1 MSNTNTNSNEKSKAK
16 PQKKVSMETK
26 VFLTSKLM
34 VPRKSVHQY
43 QNLNDFNSHQEED
56 FNLQLQLK
64 NKFQKKNEKKLSNK
78 LRQRKILDKLYGMTP
93 KYIDKYNKVQH
104 DKNFSLEQYQ
114 DNLLSFFSQTNIDK
128 RDFMDLKQSFDDIKE
143 NSISVGPLPPVNF
156 DYIYEHVKTQDK
168 NEKSDKMLSLKE
180 YLSKN
185 DNRVLDDWEKEQDLI
200 KKMQKIKI
208 IPKKKRNRNLDLL
221 PAHIREALNKQ
232 LKFHV

>member
-1 MSNTNTNSNEKSKAK
+1 MSTPNTSSNEKPQVK
-16 PQKKVSMETK
+16 PEKKVSMETK
-26 VFLTSKLM
+26 VFLTSKLI
-34 VPRKSVHQY
+34 VPRQSIHQY
-43 QNLNDFNSHQEED
+43 KNLNDYNSHLEED
-56 FNLQLQLK
+56 LNLQIQIK
-64 NKFQKKNEKKLSNK
+64 NQFQKKKDKKLSNK

-93 KYIDKYNKVQH
+93 TYIDKYNQVQQN
-104 DKNFSLEQYQ
+104 KNFSLEQYQ

-143 NSISVGPLPPVNF
+143 NSLSIGPLPPVNF
-156 DYIYEHVKTQDK
+156 DYIYDHVKSQSK

-185 DNRVLDDWEKEQDLI
+185 DNRVKDDWEKEQELI

-208 IPKKKRNRNLDLL
+208 VPKKKRNRNLDLL

>member
-1 MSNTNTNSNEKSKAK
+1 MSNTNTNSNEKSKAE

-26 VFLTSKLM
+26 VFLTSKLI
-34 VPRKSVHQY
+34 VPRQSIHQY
-43 QNLNDFNSHQEED
+43 KNLNDYNSHLEED
-56 FNLQLQLK
+56 LNLQIQIK
-64 NKFQKKNEKKLSNK
+64 NQFQKKKDKKLSNK

-128 RDFMDLKQSFDDIKE
+128 RDFMDLKQSLDDIKE

>member
-1 MSNTNTNSNEKSKAK
+1 MSNTNTNSNEKSKAE

-26 VFLTSKLM
+26 VFLTSKLI
-34 VPRKSVHQY
+34 VPRQSIHQY
-43 QNLNDFNSHQEED
+43 KNLNDYNSHLEED
-56 FNLQLQLK
+56 LNLQIQIK
-64 NKFQKKNEKKLSNK
+64 NQFQKKKDKKLSNK

-93 KYIDKYNKVQH
+93 KYIDQYNKVQNN
-104 DKNFSLEQYQ
+104 KNFSLEQYQ

-128 RDFMDLKQSFDDIKE
+128 RDFMDLKQTFDDIKE
-143 NSISVGPLPPVNF
+143 NSLSVGPLPPVNF

-185 DNRVLDDWEKEQDLI
+185 DNRVKDDWEKEQELI

-208 IPKKKRNRNLDLL
+208 VPKKKRNRNLDLL
-221 PAHIREALNKQ
+221 PSHIRDALNKQ
-232 LKFHV
+232 LKNHV

>member
-1 MSNTNTNSNEKSKAK
+1 MSSPNSTSNEKSKPK
-16 PQKKVSMETK
+16 PQQKVSMETK
-26 VFLTSKLM
+26 VFLTSKLI
-34 VPRKSVHQY
+34 VPRQSIHQY
-43 QNLNDFNSHQEED
+43 KNLNDYNSHLEED
-56 FNLQLQLK
+56 LNLQIQIK
-64 NKFQKKNEKKLSNK
+64 NQFQKKKDKKLSNK

-128 RDFMDLKQSFDDIKE
+128 RDFMDLKQSLDDIKE

>member
-1 MSNTNTNSNEKSKAK
+1 MSNTNTNSNEKSKAE

-26 VFLTSKLM
+26 VFLTSKLI
-34 VPRKSVHQY
+34 VPRQSIHQY
-43 QNLNDFNSHQEED
+43 KNLNDYNSHLEED
-56 FNLQLQLK
+56 LNLQIQIK
-64 NKFQKKNEKKLSNK
+64 NQFQKKKDKKLSNK

-93 KYIDKYNKVQH
+93 TYIDKYNQVQQN
-104 DKNFSLEQYQ
+104 KNFSLEQYQ

-143 NSISVGPLPPVNF
+143 NSLSIGPLPPVNF
-156 DYIYEHVKTQDK
+156 DYIYDHVKSQSK

>member
-1 MSNTNTNSNEKSKAK
+1 MSSPNSTSNEKSKPK
-16 PQKKVSMETK
+16 PQQKVSMETK
-26 VFLTSKLM
+26 VFLTSKLI
-34 VPRKSVHQY
+34 VPRQSIHQY
-43 QNLNDFNSHQEED
+43 KNLNDYNSHLEED
-56 FNLQLQLK
+56 LNLQIQIK
-64 NKFQKKNEKKLSNK
+64 NQFQKKKDKKLSNK

-93 KYIDKYNKVQH
+93 TYIDKYNQVQQN
-104 DKNFSLEQYQ
+104 KNFSLEQYQ

-143 NSISVGPLPPVNF
+143 NSLSIGPLPPVNF
-156 DYIYEHVKTQDK
+156 DYIYDHVKSQSK

-200 KKMQKIKI
+200 KKMQKVKI
-208 IPKKKRNRNLDLL
+208 VPKKKRNRNLDLL
-221 PAHIREALNKQ
+221 PSHIRDALNNQ

>member
-1 MSNTNTNSNEKSKAK
+1 MSTPNTSSNEKPQVK
-16 PQKKVSMETK
+16 PEKKVSMETK
-26 VFLTSKLM
+26 VFLTSKLI
-34 VPRKSVHQY
+34 VPRKSIHQY
-43 QNLNDFNSHQEED
+43 RNLNDFNSHKEED
-56 FNLQLQLK
+56 YDLKLQIK
-64 NKFQKKNEKKLSNK
+64 NQFQKKKDKKLSNK

-93 KYIDKYNKVQH
+93 KYIDQYNKVQNN
-104 DKNFSLEQYQ
+104 KNFSLEQYQ

-128 RDFMDLKQSFDDIKE
+128 RDFMDLKQTFDDIKE
-143 NSISVGPLPPVNF
+143 NSLSVGPLPPVNF

-185 DNRVLDDWEKEQDLI
+185 DNRVKDDWEKEQELI

-208 IPKKKRNRNLDLL
+208 VPKKKRNRNLDLL
-221 PAHIREALNKQ
+221 PSHIRDALNNQ